1 LASLAAV
8 LRAESSVPLFAAD
21 AVGLRWVLAVR
32 AAAAGLRAAAAGLR
46 AADGLL
52 ARVAPLLRLRDA
64 VLADLPLF
72 AGLRLVL
79 RDCCRVVAMTD
90 QYPALS
96 RQLSGAMKQRLPE
109 RGYAAIA
116 TCAARSAQHD
126 ANGSTR
132 TP

>member
-1 LASLAAV
+1 
-8 LRAESSVPLFAAD
+8 
-21 AVGLRWVLAVR
+21 VGLRWVLAVR

-52 ARVAPLLRLRDA
+52 ARAAPLLRLRDA

-72 AGLRLVL
+72 AGLRLVG
-79 RDCCRVVAMTD
+79 DCCRVVAMTD
-90 QYPALS
+90 QYPAPS

-116 TCAARSAQHD
+116 TRAARSAQHD
-126 ANGSTR
+126 ANESTR